1 MSSTFSPVTLKSS
14 LTVKGPR
21 RELVIASLGC
31 LLGSTLLVIAFQLY
45 LDSSQIIE
53 ETEGPKNF
61 FTVNKKI
68 EGGALANLGKEE
80 STFTP
85 DELKTI
91 QGFEGVR
98 RIGGFTRNQFPIT
111 LYIWPSGKIGLGAAA
126 KTDLFFESIPDEFL
140 DFIPDDWHWEEN
152 SSIVPIMVPKFYL
165 DLWNFGLAPSRI
177 EYPSLSMEAA
187 SGMPIQVFVGKNQE
201 VTFDGRFVAF
211 SKRIN
216 SVLVPASFLEWANQ
230 KYGLQTSKDFL
241 FLWKDGSIDGPPI
254 SRLELAEYRNSKD
267 FDSWEVSPLR
277 SPADRIPAR
286 NALQASK
293 NESNPSRIILEID
306 ENPSPSLLR
315 EIERRNYEI
324 NREFPD
330 QDLLRQAT
338 QVLFLGMGGMG
349 GLLSLLSIAT
359 FAASYRLV
367 ISRAAEQTRNLL
379 LLGFSKPEISKVFL
393 GNFLHLFFLIVGISI
408 VLAYFLLSIIS
419 GQAQQI
425 GLELSAGFSF
435 ETLFFILVYGI
446 VFVFLNKRV
455 IEKAVA
461 DLAK

>member
-1 MSSTFSPVTLKSS
+1 M
-14 LTVKGPR
+14 
-21 RELVIASLGC
+21 
-31 LLGSTLLVIAFQLY
+31 
-45 LDSSQIIE
+45 
-53 ETEGPKNF
+53 
-61 FTVNKKI
+61 
-68 EGGALANLGKEE
+68 
-80 STFTP
+80 
-85 DELKTI
+85 
-91 QGFEGVR
+91 
-98 RIGGFTRNQFPIT
+98 
-111 LYIWPSGKIGLGAAA
+111 
-126 KTDLFFESIPDEFL
+126 
-140 DFIPDDWHWEEN
+140 
-152 SSIVPIMVPKFYL
+152 
-165 DLWNFGLAPSRI
+165 
-177 EYPSLSMEAA
+177 
-187 SGMPIQVFVGKNQE
+187 
-201 VTFDGRFVAF
+201 
-211 SKRIN
+211 
-216 SVLVPASFLEWANQ
+216 
-230 KYGLQTSKDFL
+230 

>member
-1 MSSTFSPVTLKSS
+1 MSTFSPVTLKSS
-14 LTVKGPR
+14 LSVKGPR

-68 EGGALANLGKEE
+68 EGGTLANLGKEE

-216 SVLVPASFLEWANQ
+216 SVLVPATFLEWANQ
-230 KYGLQTSKDFL
+230 KYGLQTAKDFL
-241 FLWKDGSIDGPPI
+241 FLWKDGSIEGPPI
-254 SRLELAEYRNSKD
+254 SRLELAEYRNNKD
-267 FDSWEVSPLR
+267 FGSWEVSPLR

-393 GNFLHLFFLIVGISI
+393 GNFLQLFFLIVGISI

-461 DLAK
+461 NLAK